1 MDLKEFL
8 YMGGYAEYVWSAFG
22 LTLVVLLGNVWL
34 ARRRFATARLELAR
48 RLRAAN
54 GTS

>member
-1 MDLKEFL
+1 MELREFL

-34 ARRRFATARLELAR
+34 ARRRLFAARLELAR
-48 RLRAAN
+48 RPRAAN
-54 GTS
+54 RTP